1 MFFDVFEHLIEFWKI
16 NYETKSSYFF
26 WFWGGLL
33 SKFCWKKFKLCL
45 ILEKKLIFWV
55 FCIWFKVQG
64 RHLGKK
70 VTLKAYPYFENKGGS
85 FKYIFYQKVIRFS
98 CMCSE
103 KVILYKKWSFPFFA
117 PLRMI
122 FQKATL
128 LTIFSKFHSKTI
140 LLNKSITK
148 FFFLK
153 DLEGK
158 IENFQKMSISGPDL
172 RSKTVGPKWHYV
184 PWHSS

>member
-1 MFFDVFEHLIEFWKI
+1 MLKKVQIMP
-16 NYETKSSYFF
+16 YF
-26 WFWGGLL
+26 G
-33 SKFCWKKFKLCL
+33 
-45 ILEKKLIFWV
+45 KKLIFWF

-64 RHLGKK
+64 RHLSKK

-85 FKYIFYQKVIRFS
+85 FKYIFYQKVLRFS

-103 KVILYKKWSFPFFA
+103 KVILYKKWSFPFFT

-128 LTIFSKFHSKTI
+128 LNIFSKFHLKTI

-148 FFFLK
+148 FFFQRFRRKNRKFSKNEYFLARFEVK
-153 DLEGK
+153 KLSGRNGTIYHGICHK
-158 IENFQKMSISGPDL
+158 II
-172 RSKTVGPKWHYV
+172 
-184 PWHSS
+184 

>member
-1 MFFDVFEHLIEFWKI
+1 MLKKVQIMP
-16 NYETKSSYFF
+16 YF
-26 WFWGGLL
+26 G
-33 SKFCWKKFKLCL
+33 
-45 ILEKKLIFWV
+45 KKLIFWF

-64 RHLGKK
+64 RHLSKK

-85 FKYIFYQKVIRFS
+85 FKYIFYQKVLRFS

-128 LTIFSKFHSKTI
+128 LNIFSKFHLKTI

-148 FFFLK
+148 FFFFK

-172 RSKTVGPKWHYV
+172 RSKNRRAEMALCTMAFVIKLSKTCEIFFEKFRCIFWEIDF
-184 PWHSS
+184 